1 MKKMIVKKIRK
12 IPFIIFTWTFVQIFH
27 WLYYDSQY
35 LKGYWFEKMNSEG
48 WQWAANDILH
58 RMLFQT
64 NKSVKWP
71 VSPYSSYGNNIL
83 FDVDDLNNFMGT
95 GNYFQTLNAQIVIGK
110 GTQIARNV
118 GIITTNHNIYN
129 LHKHQEGKDVVLGKS
144 CWIGMNS
151 VILPGV
157 ILGDHTIV
165 GAGSVV
171 THSYPDGNC
180 IIAGNPAKL
189 IKLLDGEIIEKECLD
204 Y

>member
-1 MKKMIVKKIRK
+1 MKKLRK
-12 IPFIIFTWTFVQIFH
+12 IPSILFTWTFVQMFR

-35 LKGYWFEKMNSEG
+35 LKGHWFKKINSEG
-48 WQWAANDILH
+48 WKWAANDLLH

-95 GNYFQTLNAQIVIGK
+95 GNYFQTLNAHIVIGK
-110 GTQIARNV
+110 GTRIARNV

-129 LHKHQEGKDVVLGKS
+129 LDKHQEGKAVVLGQS

-165 GAGSVV
+165 GAGAVV

-189 IKLLDGEIIEKECLD
+189 IKRLDGEMIEKECLD

>member
-1 MKKMIVKKIRK
+1 MIVKRIRK
-12 IPFIIFTWTFVQIFH
+12 IPSVIFTWTFVQMFH
-27 WLYYDSQY
+27 WLYYDRQY
-35 LKGYWFEKMNSEG
+35 LKGRWFKKINSEG
-48 WQWAANDILH
+48 WQWAASDILH

-64 NKSVKWP
+64 NKSIKWP

-110 GTQIARNV
+110 GTWIARNV
-118 GIITTNHNIYN
+118 GIITTNHDIYN
-129 LHKHQEGKDVVLGKS
+129 LDKHGEGKNVILGKS

-189 IKLLDGEIIEKECLD
+189 IKLLDGETIEKECMD
-204 Y
+204 